1 MWTET
6 DVEKILEIMNSLAE
20 SCSQII
26 KAFSD
31 WADEVRAALD
41 RAFNNPELYP
51 DAHGTPPKKYG
62 MSQRKRPYNSVCHY
76 HYIPTAPRNLPYMR
90 RAY

>member
-20 SCSQII
+20 SCSQIL

-31 WADEVRAALD
+31 WADEVRAALEIG
-41 RAFNNPELYP
+41 RA
-51 DAHGTPPKKYG
+51 H
-62 MSQRKRPYNSVCHY
+62 V
-76 HYIPTAPRNLPYMR
+76 
-90 RAY
+90 

>member
-20 SCSQII
+20 SCSQIL
-26 KAFSD
+26 KAFSN

-41 RAFNNPELYP
+41 WVFSNPELYP
-51 DAHGTPPKKYG
+51 DTHGTSPKKYG
-62 MSQRKRPYNSVCHY
+62 MSQRKRPYNSVNHY
-76 HYIPTAPRNLPYMR
+76 HYIPRAPRNLPYMR

>member
-20 SCSQII
+20 SCNQIL

-41 RAFNNPELYP
+41 RVFNNSELYP
-51 DAHGTPPKKYG
+51 DAHGTSPKKYG
-62 MSQRKRPYNSVCHY
+62 MSQRKRPYNSICHY
-76 HYIPTAPRNLPYMR
+76 RYIPRAPRNLPYMR

>member
-20 SCSQII
+20 SCSQIL

-41 RAFNNPELYP
+41 RVLNNPELYP
-51 DAHGTPPKKYG
+51 DARGTPPKKYG
-62 MSQRKRPYNSVCHY
+62 MSLRKRPYNFVSHY
-76 HYIPTAPRNLPYMR
+76 HYIPRAPRNLPYMR

>member
-20 SCSQII
+20 SCSQIL

-41 RAFNNPELYP
+41 RVLNNPELYS
-51 DAHGTPPKKYG
+51 DACGTPPKKYG
-62 MSQRKRPYNSVCHY
+62 MSLRKRPYNSVSHY
-76 HYIPTAPRNLPYMR
+76 HYIPRAPRNLPYMR